1 MKKMMVPFRMHD
13 SGWLLLAL
21 CMLLGVALCGL
32 PRGMVL
38 GYLIAASL
46 VLHELGHIAASLL
59 LRVPVSEFGLCLGGA
74 YNRRAYAGR
83 RRDEAIISAAGP
95 LMNLCL
101 VLPSL
106 ILPVIG
112 KQLGLCNMMLCV
124 VNLLPLR
131 SSDGSRILNAI
142 WGANRADGVIP
153 RVSQPASKVPA
164 QMPLQDYQRPA
175 SL

>member
-1 MKKMMVPFRMHD
+1 MSVMKSFKVPFRMHD

-46 VLHELGHIAASLL
+46 LLHELGHIAASKL

-74 YNRRAYAGR
+74 YNRRAHAVLP
-83 RRDEAIISAAGP
+83 RDEAIISAAGP

-112 KQLGLCNMMLCV
+112 KQLGLCNIMLCI
-124 VNLLPLR
+124 VNLLPIK
-131 SSDGSRILNAI
+131 SSDGSRILDAI
-142 WGANRADGVIP
+142 WGSSRATNTMATLN
-153 RVSQPASKVPA
+153 QPAAAAPVQLP
-164 QMPLQDYQRPA
+164 
-175 SL
+175 